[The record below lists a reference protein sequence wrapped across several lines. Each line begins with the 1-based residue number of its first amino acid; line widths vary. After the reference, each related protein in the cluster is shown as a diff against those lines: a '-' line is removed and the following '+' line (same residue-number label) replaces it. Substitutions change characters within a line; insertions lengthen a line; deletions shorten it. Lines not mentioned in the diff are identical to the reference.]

1 MNKNNLQYEQQNQIY
16 KIINYNTSTMIAQ
29 IGIYEK
35 DKFIKNQK
43 IPFAQLPKKI
53 KKLLKG

>member
-1 MNKNNLQYEQQNQIY
+1 MNNNNLEYEQQNQIY
-16 KIINYNTSTMIAQ
+16 KIISFNRSTLIANV
-29 IGIYEK
+29 GIYEN

-43 IPFAQLPKKI
+43 IPFAQIPKKI

>member
-16 KIINYNTSTMIAQ
+16 KVINYSPSTMMVQ
-29 IGIYEK
+29 VGIYEK

-43 IPFAQLPKKI
+43 IPFAQVPKKI